1 MFISPL
7 PLLGKKYKQQIEV
20 ERGIGQG
27 IDSQSCDSNFLH
39 NKVGMRG
46 ARSLR
51 NTTSFRNVNRRLAL
65 LEMSSL
71 KHLGYLFGKPPNAL
85 KQLPCKVFF
94 KYSCRPQEFV
104 LAQWVKI
111 GEHLGISQPVNMGDS
126 PLEEEHLGT
135 SQWRHLPAIRKW
147 KVKNGNQLFQRL
159 VRKKRKKYTMLLS
172 VLVLWSGLKKN
183 RFLKSKRG
191 KKMSLRVSPSMSYN
205 ALRNQAEEKWNNFH
219 SNLYEKSQ
227 PYNLVYEDGS
237 KNLFLREN
245 YLH

>member
-1 MFISPL
+1 MCLFISPL

-104 LAQWVKI
+104 LAQ
-111 GEHLGISQPVNMGDS
+111 
-126 PLEEEHLGT
+126 
-135 SQWRHLPAIRKW
+135 
-147 KVKNGNQLFQRL
+147 
-159 VRKKRKKYTMLLS
+159 
-172 VLVLWSGLKKN
+172 
-183 RFLKSKRG
+183 
-191 KKMSLRVSPSMSYN
+191 
-205 ALRNQAEEKWNNFH
+205 
-219 SNLYEKSQ
+219 
-227 PYNLVYEDGS
+227 
-237 KNLFLREN
+237 
-245 YLH
+245 